1 MKGIYVLLIRLRDDA
16 SIDVGKLGTIEFSA
30 GFYAYVGSALNGL
43 EGRIKR
49 HLRMEKKKHWHID
62 YLLEVASIE
71 EVIYAETEESLEC
84 ELADSLTEL
93 DVVER
98 FGSSDCKCKSHLFF
112 SDDFDGL
119 KTAVYSGMN
128 RCCLDANIY
137 HSDL

>member
-1 MKGIYVLLIRLRDDA
+1 MEGIYVLLIRLRDGA

-43 EGRIKR
+43 DGRIKR
-49 HLRMEKKKHWHID
+49 HLRINKKRHWHID
-62 YLLEVASIE
+62 YLLEVATIE

-93 DVVER
+93 EVVEQ

-112 SDDFDGL
+112 SKNLETIKDTVLYGI
-119 KTAVYSGMN
+119 KK
-128 RCCLDANIY
+128 CKLDAKYYN
-137 HSDL
+137 S

>member
-43 EGRIKR
+43 DGRIKR
-49 HLRMEKKKHWHID
+49 HLRINKKRHWHID
-62 YLLEVASIE
+62 YLLEVATIE

-93 DVVER
+93 EVVEQ

-112 SDDFDGL
+112 SKNLETIKDTVLYGI
-119 KTAVYSGMN
+119 KK
-128 RCCLDANIY
+128 CKLDAKYYN
-137 HSDL
+137 S